1 VKKSWVSVKEC
12 SFEIKNSLR
21 LYYIFLPF
29 SIEVM
34 QMVSEVR
41 LILKKIVE
49 NILVLMKNIYINS
62 KSGRVKQINENKC

>member
-1 VKKSWVSVKEC
+1 
-12 SFEIKNSLR
+12 
-21 LYYIFLPF
+21 
-29 SIEVM
+29 M

-62 KSGRVKQINENKC
+62 KSGRVKQINENKCWFWVKESLNVNCCKKGAQI